1 MVEKR
6 HEIDSPCSRG
16 SLGGD
21 RRYQVGE
28 RARLSVICEVR
39 DGEEV
44 VEDPC
49 GRRRAI
55 VEQKLAYT
63 GLGGASDMP
72 LCARQ
77 KKEHTAP
84 KTKLYVV
91 IMAALGS
98 LTLAE
103 KFAVAALTFLS

>member
-1 MVEKR
+1 M
-6 HEIDSPCSRG
+6 
-16 SLGGD
+16 
-21 RRYQVGE
+21 
-28 RARLSVICEVR
+28 R

-77 KKEHTAP
+77 KNRTYGAQNE
-84 KTKLYVV
+84 VV
-91 IMAALGS
+91 CRDNGRFRVANVSGEIRRGSVNFLELIRCVRYGAAL
-98 LTLAE
+98 
-103 KFAVAALTFLS
+103 KN